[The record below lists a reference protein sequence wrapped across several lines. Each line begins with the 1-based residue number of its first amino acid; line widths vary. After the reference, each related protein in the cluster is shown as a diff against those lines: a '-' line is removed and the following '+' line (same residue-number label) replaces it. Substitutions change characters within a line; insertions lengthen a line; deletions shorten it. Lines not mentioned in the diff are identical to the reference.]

1 MTAEAGARHY
11 FDNAASSLLTPVAR
25 AAMDAFDANPWAGAN
40 PNSLHADGRAAF
52 ACLERARS
60 SLARSLGAG
69 RPSEVYFTSGGTESN
84 NLAVCGLARA
94 AFEASHGARCRV
106 IASAIEHESV
116 RELAAPL
123 RRAGITLELAP
134 VTREGVVDVRALEDM
149 LSDDVA
155 LVSVMAANNEVGTIQ
170 PLDEVVRL
178 AHAAGALAHADC
190 VQAFGH
196 MPLSVRA
203 LGLDAAS
210 VTAHKLGG
218 PVGIGALYVRAH
230 TRIVPLLL
238 GGGQESG
245 VRSGTVDV
253 RGAHVFAAVAADA
266 VARLPESSR
275 AVAEVARSVLQGACE
290 GEDPVARPTVAGPR
304 EGRFLP
310 GVLSLIVP
318 GHHSQELIVALDDR
332 GFSVSG
338 GSACAS
344 GSLDPSHVLTAM
356 GVPRDEALCALR
368 VSFDERVSA
377 REGAELAR
385 ALRQVCGRA

>member
-1 MTAEAGARHY
+1 MTLPSQARHY

-60 SLARSLGAG
+60 GLARALGAG

-84 NLAVCGLARA
+84 NLAVRGLASA
-94 AFEASHGARCRV
+94 VLEASHGARTRV
-106 IASAIEHESV
+106 LASAIEHESV
-116 RELAAPL
+116 RELEAPL
-123 RRAGITLELAP
+123 RRAGLTLELVP
-134 VTREGVVDVRALEDM
+134 VTREGVVDTSVLASM
-149 LSDDVA
+149 LADDVA

-170 PLDEVVRL
+170 PLAEVVRL

-196 MPLSVRA
+196 MPLSVRE

-230 TRIVPLLL
+230 TRIVPLLM

-266 VARLPESSR
+266 VARMPESSR
-275 AVAEVARSVLQGACE
+275 AAAQVARAILAGACE
-290 GEDPVARPTVAGPR
+290 GPDAVARPTVAGPR

-318 GHHSQELIVALDDR
+318 GHHSQELIVALDDC

-344 GSLDPSHVLTAM
+344 GSLDPSHVLSAM

-368 VSFDERVSA
+368 VSFDERVSVE
-377 REGAELAR
+377 EGAELAR
-385 ALRQVCGRA
+385 ALCQVCGRS

>member
-1 MTAEAGARHY
+1 MSMPAAGRHY

-25 AAMDAFDANPWAGAN
+25 AAMGEYDESPWAGAN

-84 NLAVCGLARA
+84 NLAVTGLARA
-94 AFEASHGARCRV
+94 AFEASHGSRRRV
-106 IASAIEHESV
+106 LVSALEHESV
-116 RELAAPL
+116 RELGGPV
-123 RRAGITLELAP
+123 RRAGLEFEVVPATRDGIVDLA
-134 VTREGVVDVRALEDM
+134 ALVDM

-155 LVSVMAANNEVGTIQ
+155 LVSVMAANNEVGTVQ
-170 PLDEVVRL
+170 PLEDVVRL
-178 AHAAGALAHADC
+178 AHGVGALVHSDA

-196 MPLSVRA
+196 MGLSVRA

-218 PVGIGALYVRAH
+218 PVGVGALYVRAH
-230 TRIVPLLL
+230 TRIAPLFM

-253 RGAHVFAAVAADA
+253 RGAHVFASVAADA
-266 VARLPESSR
+266 VSRLPESAAAMAKVAH
-275 AVAEVARSVLQGACE
+275 AVLEGACE
-290 GEDPVARPTVAGPR
+290 GPDAVARPTVAGPR
-304 EGRFLP
+304 DARFLP
-310 GVLSLIVP
+310 GTLSLIVP
-318 GHHSQELIVALDDR
+318 GHHSKELIVALDDR
-332 GFSVSG
+332 GFAVSG

-344 GSLDPSHVLTAM
+344 GSLDPSHVLGAM
-356 GVPRDEALCALR
+356 GIPRDEALCALR
-368 VSFDERVSA
+368 VSFDERVSVD
-377 REGAELAR
+377 EGR
-385 ALRQVCGRA
+385 ALAQALREVCGR